1 MIYFHWIYLLLYVVI
16 TVPAII
22 TVLMDNRQPAKTM
35 AWILVFFFFIP
46 FVGIIFYFFFGQ
58 NTRKERLISDRSMDQ
73 LTKRSMLEFVE
84 QENLHLPDSNKT
96 LMNLFANQSWA
107 LPFKDNQVDIY
118 TDGYDF
124 FLTLLYNIG
133 QAKHH
138 IHLDTYI
145 FVADA
150 WGI

>member
-35 AWILVFFFFIP
+35 AWILVFFFIP

-84 QENLHLPDSNKT
+84 QENLHLPASIFSISSSSLKPVT
-96 LMNLFANQSWA
+96 
-107 LPFKDNQVDIY
+107 
-118 TDGYDF
+118 
-124 FLTLLYNIG
+124 IG
-133 QAKHH
+133 
-138 IHLDTYI
+138 
-145 FVADA
+145 V
-150 WGI
+150 